1 MTYGPDQRAQ
11 LNVQSNVGLRRTDC
25 CGTFEARTGNHP
37 VTYPTTGPFPLTPRA
52 RKQGQEVSGADCL
65 RQVNS
70 LQADCIQAPGRP
82 PTKYLQWLSR
92 APSQTPCCL
101 RYPSSSDR
109 ATACGHSISGTGTRR
124 ANEQIMGRMRCI
136 NSGAYLN
143 AWVAE
148 DKLSPTS
155 IVAPVTQHWRA
166 LCQYLRCWI
175 KHVNPEACY
184 ALRHRRRL
192 S

>member
-124 ANEQIMGRMRCI
+124 ANEQIMGQDEVYKPRRIPECLGSGGQIVTNFYRCA
-136 NSGAYLN
+136 SYTALAGALSIS
-143 AWVAE
+143 AVL
-148 DKLSPTS
+148 DKT
-155 IVAPVTQHWRA
+155 
-166 LCQYLRCWI
+166 CQ
-175 KHVNPEACY
+175 
-184 ALRHRRRL
+184 